1 MDNRQALIFHGV
13 KAAGV
18 VDSGSSAMNGPEGM
32 GLPFTAG
39 SQITMGSIILFV
51 ILRSMPLSLRV
62 SDNLSDPAS

>member
-39 SQITMGSIILFV
+39 SQITTGSIIFFRDSE
-51 ILRSMPLSLRV
+51 IEAAFFKRIR
-62 SDNLSDPAS
+62 